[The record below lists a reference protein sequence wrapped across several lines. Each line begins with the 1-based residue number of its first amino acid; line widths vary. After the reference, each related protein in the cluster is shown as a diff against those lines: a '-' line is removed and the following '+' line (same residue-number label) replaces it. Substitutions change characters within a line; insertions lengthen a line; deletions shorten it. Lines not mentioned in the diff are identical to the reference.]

1 MPLPRTRF
9 TRSVGIDVPVV
20 LGAFGGLSSVAL
32 TAAVSNAGGLGS
44 YGLYG
49 YGAERILATAADLRA
64 ATERPF
70 VLNAWLP
77 HDGSEEQHPS
87 RADFDAWLE
96 PLLPYYAELGV
107 PTPEPPE
114 AYLPSFAE
122 QFEAILEARPAVFS
136 FVYGVPTPDVVER
149 CREAGIRT
157 LGTATTVAEAVALDK
172 AGVDAIVASGAEA
185 GGHRVSFLA
194 AAEDSLVGGL
204 SLVPQVVDAVRA
216 PVVAAGG
223 IADRR
228 GIDAVFALGAEAAL
242 LGTAF
247 LACTESA
254 ASAAHRAMITGP
266 EGRTTVLTRAFSGRL
281 ARGVP
286 NRVTREVGTPAA
298 PFPVQNFL
306 TGKFKSVAVQ
316 QGVADLSSL
325 WCGQSAGLVTADRSA
340 AQLVADL
347 VADPVVPTV

>member
-1 MPLPRTRF
+1 MVLPATRF
-9 TRSVGIDVPVV
+9 TRRVGLDAPIV

-49 YGAERILATAADLRA
+49 YTPERILDTAAELRA
-64 ATERPF
+64 ATDRPF
-70 VLNAWLP
+70 ALNAWLP
-77 HDGSEEQHPS
+77 HDGAEDQHPD

-96 PLLPYYAELGV
+96 PLKPYYAELGV

-114 AYLPSFAE
+114 QYLPTFAS

-136 FVYGVPTPDVVER
+136 FVYGVPSPEVLER
-149 CREAGIRT
+149 CREAGITT
-157 LGTATTVAEAVALDK
+157 LGTATTVAEAVALDE

-228 GIDAVFALGAEAAL
+228 GVDAVLALGAEGAL

-247 LACTESA
+247 LACAESA
-254 ASAAHRAMITGP
+254 ASDAHRAAITGE

-281 ARGVP
+281 SRGIP

-306 TGKFKSVAVQ
+306 TGTFKAVAIQ
-316 QGVADLSSL
+316 RGIADLSSL
-325 WCGQSAGLVTADRSA
+325 WCGQSAALVRPQRTAA
-340 AQLVADL
+340 ELMADL
-347 VADPVVPTV
+347 VDPVR

>member
-1 MPLPRTRF
+1 MPLPDTRF
-9 TRSVGIDVPVV
+9 TQSFGLDVPIV
-20 LGAFGGLSSVAL
+20 LGAFGGLSSIEL
-32 TAAVSNAGGLGS
+32 TAAVSAAGGLGS

-49 YGAERILATAADLRA
+49 YDADRILATAAALRA
-64 ATERPF
+64 ATDKPF
-70 VLNAWLP
+70 ALNAWLP
-77 HDGSEEQHPS
+77 YDGSEEQRPS
-87 RADFDAWLE
+87 RAEFDAWLE

-114 AYLPSFAE
+114 TYLPTFAE

-136 FVYGVPTPDVVER
+136 FVYGVPSPDVLER

-157 LGTATTVAEAVALDK
+157 LGTATSVAEAVALAE

-194 AAEDSLVGGL
+194 PAEDSLVGGL
-204 SLVPQVVDAVRA
+204 ALVPQVVDAVQV

-228 GIDAVFALGAEAAL
+228 GIDAVLALGAEAAL

-254 ASAAHRAMITGP
+254 ASGAHRAAITGP

-281 ARGVP
+281 SRGIP

-316 QGVADLSSL
+316 RGVADLSSL
-325 WCGQSAGLVTADRSA
+325 WCGQSAGLVAAGRSA
-340 AQLVADL
+340 AELMADL
-347 VADPVVPTV
+347 AGPDTSR